1 MTKTD
6 WRSEFNEKF
15 EIGTIK
21 YFKPLPHF
29 TMYTR
34 DLEIK
39 KFIEQTRIEAQIEVL
54 EKVLIREFY
63 KDGSVFEEVNEDR
76 VENEIIRLKTLKQK

>member
-6 WRSEFNEKF
+6 WRSEFRDKITSMIAPIQQRKMTAMSMQNET
-15 EIGTIK
+15 E
-21 YFKPLPHF
+21 
-29 TMYTR
+29 
-34 DLEIK
+34 D
-39 KFIEQTRIEAQIEVL
+39 FIEQTRLDAQIEVL

-63 KDGSVFEEVNEDR
+63 KDGSGFEEVNEDR

>member
-1 MTKTD
+1 MTNTD
-6 WRSEFNEKF
+6 WRSEFDEKF
-15 EIGTIK
+15 EIGAIK

-39 KFIEQTRIEAQIEVL
+39 KFIEQSRIEAQIEVL
-54 EKVLIREFY
+54 EESMKFQEDLC
-63 KDGSVFEEVNEDR
+63 DGLGDIGNWTEDKIEE
-76 VENEIIRLKTLKQK
+76 LKQK